1 MDGGER
7 ARTLRYVIGQDV
19 TTLEPTQVS
28 GWTDHTA
35 TLAVFG
41 ALAFNFDGAT
51 GGVGYRPYLAERIEA
66 VGDRSWEIEVRE
78 GLTFHDGTSVD
89 AEAVR
94 FSLARILHP
103 DFPSGRYFHTA
114 PIERVE
120 VTGPRTV
127 RLHTREPI
135 AILPARLLRADGYV
149 VAPSAYRG
157 APPWDI
163 DRTRMRP
170 VGAGPFAF
178 VAHEPGA
185 RLLLRV
191 HERFRDPF
199 GRPRPRFDRL
209 ELLVMPDASEALAAL
224 ARGEVDIAP
233 LPAEVAVGAGDL
245 PGVHVASAP
254 DTSRMSFDI
263 NQAAHPALGDV
274 RVRRALLHAVD
285 VDALLTEHTAG
296 AGARLLTLVNPPNVN
311 PRLRPYAYD
320 PALARTLLDQ
330 AGWADG
336 FEIDVHW
343 STTPD
348 RGVLARALVPYLTA
362 VGIRVR
368 EVRELDWQREYQPRQ
383 KEGTLGALHGHGHG
397 GVEMTV
403 ETDLW
408 PHHPDRPANSM
419 NWRGPGAEAFVEV
432 YGRLQR
438 AADPVVMRELGDELQ
453 RIAHDEAISLVLWQ
467 TPRYVA
473 LAERVR
479 RFHPYPGGH
488 NEDFWAVE
496 LA

>member
-1 MDGGER
+1 MDVPDR
-7 ARTLRYVIGQDV
+7 TRTLRYVVGQDV

-35 TLAVFG
+35 SLAVFG

-51 GGVGYRPYLAERIEA
+51 GNVGYRPYLAERIEA
-66 VGDRSWEIEVRE
+66 VDDRSWEIDVRE
-78 GLTFHDGTSVD
+78 GLTFHDGTPVD

-94 FSLARILHP
+94 FSLSRILHP
-103 DFPSGRYFHTA
+103 EFPSGRYFHTA
-114 PIERVE
+114 PIEHVE
-120 VTGPRTV
+120 ATSPRTV

-149 VAPSAYRG
+149 VAPSVYCG
-157 APPWDI
+157 APPWHL
-163 DRTRMRP
+163 DRTRMQP

-178 VAHEPGA
+178 VAHEPGE
-185 RLLLRV
+185 RLVLHV
-191 HERFRDPF
+191 HDGFRDPF
-199 GRPRPRFDRL
+199 GRSRPRFDRL
-209 ELLVMPDASEALAAL
+209 ELVVTPDPAEALGAL
-224 ARGEVDIAP
+224 VRGDVDIAP
-233 LPAEVAVGAGDL
+233 LPAEVAASASEL
-245 PGVHVASAP
+245 PGVRVVSAP

-263 NQAAHPALGDV
+263 NQAAHPALSDV

-285 VDALLTEHTAG
+285 VDALLAEHTAG

-311 PRLRPYAYD
+311 PHLRPYPFA
-320 PALARTLLDQ
+320 PSLARGLMAE
-330 AGWADG
+330 AGWSEG

-362 VGIRVR
+362 IGVRVR

-408 PHHPDRPANSM
+408 PHHPARPANSM
-419 NWRGPGAEAFVEV
+419 NWLGPGADAFVET
-432 YGRLQR
+432 YARIQR
-438 AADPVVMRELGDELQ
+438 AADPDAQRELGFELQ

-467 TPRYVA
+467 APRYVA
-473 LAERVR
+473 VAERVR
-479 RFHPYPGGH
+479 HFRPYPGGH
-488 NEDFWAVE
+488 NEDFWAIE